1 MTPKDPEA
9 LRAERKN
16 LPAKTGQ
23 ATAMR
28 QFKRAAAKLLVESTL
43 PATMEAVDI
52 LARRTRDRLRADA
65 NAIVS
70 RQDLDA
76 LKLALTLGGAEQ
88 VGREVESETDF
99 TKLSREELDRL
110 IAAWRDEMKI
120 VDGEMVADA
129 PAVDDLLP

>member
-16 LPAKTGQ
+16 LPAKTSQ

-28 QFKRAAAKLLVESTL
+28 PFKRAAAKLLVESTL
-43 PATMEAVDI
+43 PAAIEAVDI
-52 LARRTRDRLRADA
+52 LARRTRDRLQADA

-88 VGREVESETDF
+88 VGRDVESETDF
-99 TKLSREELDRL
+99 AKLSREELDKL
-110 IAAWRDEMKI
+110 IATWRDEMKI
-120 VDGEMVADA
+120 VEGETVAGA
-129 PAVDDLLP
+129 PEVDELLS